1 MTALRATYRL
11 QFTADFGFR
20 AATDIL
26 PYLARLG
33 ISHVYASPFLMA
45 RPGSSHGYDIVD
57 HNRLNPELGTA
68 ADFDA
73 FTSGLKQH
81 GLGLILD
88 FVPNHMGIGGDNAF
102 WRDVL
107 EWGPAS
113 DFAGW
118 FDIRWEGS
126 TGEPARLLVPV
137 LGEQF
142 GGALAAGHLRL
153 AYDAERG
160 GFDVVAYDAHVLPL
174 HPGTYGAVLGTRN
187 RALERLGDGF
197 AHLSLHRPH
206 DKDRARI
213 LSEQLKA
220 AVAGDPVVAAA
231 LEEALARFR
240 GTVGD
245 IASWATLDR
254 LIGRQMWRLA
264 DFRVAADDIN
274 YRRFF
279 NVNELAGLRMEQP
292 AVFDHAHRFVFSLI
306 ARGVLDGLRID
317 HIDGLYDPKAYCL
330 RLREAAPRPITVHVE
345 KILGPD
351 EVLRADWET
360 DGTTGYEVANL
371 LTGLLIDPAAEP
383 ALTAFWRRFT
393 GDRRSFARI
402 VREAKLTILDNE
414 LASEVESL
422 AGLALAIAASN
433 PLTRD
438 FTRHGLHRALR
449 EILASLA
456 VYRTYVDEEGASDE
470 DRARIHEA
478 VAAAQEANGDIAESV
493 YAFLEGLLTTDAVEE
508 PGSGFSRQAVI
519 AFAMRVQQVSGPVMA
534 KGVEDTAFYRYTRFI
549 AANEVGGEPGRL
561 GVSIDDF
568 HAANARRQ
576 AEAPLTL
583 LTTSTHDTKR
593 GEDLRARLAALSGM
607 VGDAVEAMTRLHE
620 LLHPGGDS
628 DVEPSDLLMLYQT
641 LIGLWPSGD
650 PSEDAIET
658 LRQRLGEAMLKSI
671 REAKFATRWTRPV
684 EAYERLIDGLVETA
698 CASAPIRQLLRSLAN
713 RLAPLGA
720 ANSLVQT
727 VLKLTIPGVPD
738 IYRGAEGWDFS
749 LVDPDNRR
757 PVDFGEREA
766 ALAAVAALGEGPL
779 TADHVVSGLAKTAAI
794 QRLLGLRSRHPL
806 LFAGRYQ
813 PLATGDGTTLAFLR
827 EGGGQRLLVIA
838 RRFAATPVGGAI
850 AVPQARWRH
859 LLTASRVEPGN
870 HPVADLLDDLPAA
883 VLVAGEGA

>member
-57 HNRLNPELGTA
+57 HNRLNPELGSA

-73 FTSGLKQH
+73 FTAGLKQH

-113 DFAGW
+113 DYAGW
-118 FDIRWEGS
+118 FDIRWEGGA
-126 TGEPARLLVPV
+126 GEPLRLLVPV

-160 GFDVVAYDAHVLPL
+160 GFDVLAYDTHVLPL

-187 RALERLGDGF
+187 RVLERLGDGF
-197 AHLSLHRPH
+197 AHLALHRPH
-206 DKDRARI
+206 EKDRARI
-213 LSEQLKA
+213 LCEQLKA
-220 AVAGDPVVAAA
+220 AVGADPVVAAA

-240 GTVGD
+240 GTIGD
-245 IASWATLDR
+245 IASWAALDR
-254 LIGRQMWRLA
+254 LVGRQMWRLA

-292 AVFDHAHRFVFSLI
+292 AVFDHAHRFVFALI
-306 ARGVLDGLRID
+306 EGGILDGLRID
-317 HIDGLYDPKAYCL
+317 HIDGLYDPKGYCL

-351 EVLRADWET
+351 EALRADWKT
-360 DGTTGYEVANL
+360 DGTTGYEVTNL
-371 LTGLLIDPAAEP
+371 LTGLLVDPAAEP

-393 GDRRSFARI
+393 GDRRSYPRI

-422 AGLALAIAASN
+422 AALALTIAASN
-433 PLTRD
+433 PMTRD

-449 EILASLA
+449 EVLASLG
-456 VYRTYVDEEGASDE
+456 VYRTYVDEEGATEE
-470 DRARIHEA
+470 DRTRIREA
-478 VAAAQEANGDIAESV
+478 VAAAREANGDISESV
-493 YAFLEGLLTTDAVEE
+493 YAFLAGLLTTDAVEE

-549 AANEVGGEPGRL
+549 GANEVGGEPARL
-561 GVSIDDF
+561 GVSIAAF
-568 HAANARRQ
+568 HAANAQRQ

-607 VGDAVEAMTRLHE
+607 VGDAVEAMTRLHD
-620 LLHPGGDS
+620 LLHPQGDS
-628 DVEPSDLLMLYQT
+628 EAEPSDLLMLYQT
-641 LIGLWPSGD
+641 LIGLWPAGD
-650 PSEDAIET
+650 PSADEIAT
-658 LRQRLGEAMLKSI
+658 LRQRLGAAMLKSI
-671 REAKFATRWTRPV
+671 REAKLATRWTRPV
-684 EAYERLIDGLVETA
+684 EDYERLIDGLVETA
-698 CASAPIRQLLRSLAN
+698 CASAPIRQILRPLAA

-757 PVDFGEREA
+757 PVDFSEREA
-766 ALAAVAALGEGPL
+766 VLAAVDALGEGPL
-779 TADHVVSGLAKTAAI
+779 TAEHVTSGLAKTAAI
-794 QRLLGLRSRHPL
+794 KRLLGLRSRNPL
-806 LFAGRYQ
+806 LFAGGYE
-813 PLATGDGTTLAFLR
+813 PVEAGDNASLAFLR
-827 EGGGQRLLVIA
+827 EGGGQRLLVVA
-838 RRFAATPVGGAI
+838 RRFASALTAGTI
-850 AVPQARWRH
+850 AMPPGRWRN
-859 LLTASRVEPGN
+859 LLTGSPVDPGN
-870 HPVADLLDDLPAA
+870 QAVADLLGNLPVA
-883 VLVAGEGA
+883 VFVAGENA